1 MMMYPGP
8 YPRVETTAKWVWNL
22 ALKDSVT
29 LPDTF
34 PAALINSMGENA
46 YIIIFF
52 NFRAWESFGSCKGHK
67 VNFFIGC
74 QLTL

>member
-1 MMMYPGP
+1 MMMDPGP

-22 ALKDSVT
+22 ALYKDSVT

-46 YIIIFF
+46 YIIIIF
-52 NFRAWESFGSCKGHK
+52 
-67 VNFFIGC
+67 
-74 QLTL
+74 